1 MIKVFLLG
9 LFIGGVCGYITA
21 AIMSVADNND

>member
-1 MIKVFLLG
+1 MIKAFLLG
-9 LFIGGVCGYITA
+9 LFIGGVIGYITA